1 MPDGSYILIMLGVL
15 LGASGLVLGVWMHV
29 RDRKARAGF
38 RRDPRDDFTHMMML
52 LQTMRDLLDQQKS
65 LARDLNKA
73 LDQRVEFIKKTVDA
87 ARDEMAQI
95 RESVHSLSLDLKA
108 LREQALRARE
118 LAAAPRSQPGPA
130 AAAAVASVP
139 NNVEPFHP
147 AERTHDATKEADRP
161 VLRVLA
167 MPKEPAGGDA
177 LDSWVG
183 FDFAGD
189 EPEPLSFEVP
199 LEEPLEPSDPESA
212 REAFRALLNMEQP
225 RPEPGQTWKVGRRN
239 PSDEPGNG
247 KPPVPPVHARVY
259 EYSDAGMSVTQ
270 IAQEL
275 GIGKGEVRLILS
287 LRGGRTR

>member
-1 MPDGSYILIMLGVL
+1 MLDQSNILIMLGVL
-15 LGASGLVLGVWMHV
+15 LGASGLVLGVWMYV
-29 RDRKARAGF
+29 RDRKAREGAQ
-38 RRDPRDDFTHMMML
+38 RDPRNDFTHMMML

-73 LDQRVEFIKKTVDA
+73 LDQRVEFIKKTVDT
-87 ARDEMAQI
+87 ARHEMTQI

-108 LREQALRARE
+108 LREQALRTRE
-118 LAAAPRSQPGPA
+118 VAVTPRSQSEPA
-130 AAAAVASVP
+130 AASVP
-139 NNVEPFHP
+139 SNIEPFHP
-147 AERTHDATKEADRP
+147 PEQTHDATKEADRP

-167 MPKEPAGGDA
+167 MPKEPAGGDV

-212 REAFRALLNMEQP
+212 REAFRALLNMDQP
-225 RPEPGQTWKVGRRN
+225 RPEPGQTWKVGRKN
-239 PSDEPGNG
+239 ASDEPGNG
-247 KPPVPPVHARVY
+247 RPLVPPVHSRVY

-287 LRGGRTR
+287 LRRRRTH